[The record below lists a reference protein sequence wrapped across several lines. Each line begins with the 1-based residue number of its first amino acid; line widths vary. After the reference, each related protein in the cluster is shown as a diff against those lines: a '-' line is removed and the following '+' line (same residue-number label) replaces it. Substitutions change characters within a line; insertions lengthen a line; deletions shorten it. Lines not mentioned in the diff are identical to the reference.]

1 MALKKQEKTPLQGA
15 KKQAPVIL
23 FGNHLALFLAHFLPV
38 NHLVTTK
45 NWAKMGPV
53 TSNHIKR
60 KSPEN
65 NGFPSFLKH
74 FDKV

>member
-1 MALKKQEKTPLQGA
+1 MALKKQGKPPLQVA

-45 NWAKMGPV
+45 NCVKMGLV
-53 TSNHIKR
+53 TSNFIKPYQKGKLGKPR
-60 KSPEN
+60 FSEL
-65 NGFPSFLKH
+65 FEQI
-74 FDKV
+74 